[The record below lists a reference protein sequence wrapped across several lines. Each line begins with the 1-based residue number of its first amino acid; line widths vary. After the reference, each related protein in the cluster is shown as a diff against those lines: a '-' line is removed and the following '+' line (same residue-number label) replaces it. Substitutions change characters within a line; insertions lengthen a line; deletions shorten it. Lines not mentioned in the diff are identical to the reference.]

1 MNNTKNMENIPTT
14 RDMTS
19 EQVSAVA
26 QSSAKVMATHSLLQ
40 QLGIHEPLTPVVEA
54 TPDEDIDINMIDHF
68 GIKNITRSAVRQYAE
83 MLNICA
89 AKTAQ
94 ARAQHDKFYKQLDII
109 LSKPFSQDDYLA
121 AFKSCPMSRDEYIAA
136 EREAC
141 QQLYLEA
148 TCFDMLIVV
157 RSKSG
162 TRIIRVQEADALRLL
177 KEMERGPAASVAH

>member
-1 MNNTKNMENIPTT
+1 MNSEKNVENIPTT

-19 EQVSAVA
+19 VQVFVVA
-26 QSSAKVMATHSLLQ
+26 YYSAKVMATRLLLQ

-54 TPDEDIDINMIDHF
+54 APDEDIDINMIDHF
-68 GIKNITRSAVRQYAE
+68 GIENITRSTVRQYAE

-109 LSKPFSQDDYLA
+109 LSMPFSLDDYLV
-121 AFKSCPMSRDEYIAA
+121 AFKSCPMSRDEYLAA

-141 QQLYLEA
+141 EQLYLKA

-162 TRIIRVQEADALRLL
+162 TRTIRVQEADALRLL
-177 KEMERGPAASVAH
+177 KEMEGDTAASAAH